1 MGVSKNWSIF
11 VGEIMRK
18 PKTLKTLIIV
28 MLCVAALCAGCGDGR
43 TDMLLSQIDTLTEAR
58 PDSAL
63 RMLDSLGGEK
73 AGWSRRLRMRY
84 DLLHLK
90 AENKAFVP
98 LTSDSIAKDL
108 VDYYDTWGNA
118 NERMTAYYLLGCV
131 YRDKGDSPQAIDTY
145 LDAVA
150 LADTTSK
157 DCDFF
162 TLSCVFAQMASVYYK
177 QLLLSY
183 SIQAHQKASYY
194 SFKALNPFHGILN
207 LVKVANAY
215 ILLNKRDSAEMILK
229 DAQQLYIQHGFPQNA
244 IQSSTKL
251 LYMYV
256 QEASKLPE
264 AKQLIDEYEA
274 KSDRFSSDHELK
286 GANRIFYSY
295 KGQYF
300 DGIGQLD
307 SAEYYYRKVY
317 YPNMPFTA
325 QDPMYRGLLSVFS
338 KRHQSDSI
346 AKYAR
351 LYCEVN
357 DSSIAKKDQELTAQ
371 MAASYNYSLHQ
382 KDARESEAKASRF
395 FLWLIVIL
403 FSFLIFVLMTIYVY
417 RNIKLKK
424 QAVQDD
430 YIRLLQEK
438 MALEELLA
446 QKQNSHAVEIEEKR
460 ATIEALE
467 TKLKENRTYQGFN
480 AIDETIKSNEIV
492 EKFKTIANGR
502 GNAPTYSEWAK
513 LQTLIDSVLPHFVPF
528 IKTHCPAVSE
538 SDIELCMLVRLGFRT
553 DQIATLMHLTP
564 SGVSKSKAR
573 LLQKIF
579 HEDIGGAKE
588 FEKRLLAIR

>member
-1 MGVSKNWSIF
+1 
-11 VGEIMRK
+11 MRN
-18 PKTLKTLIIV
+18 LKTLITV
-28 MLCVAALCAGCGDGR
+28 LLCVAALCAGCGDGR
-43 TDMLLSQIDTLTEAR
+43 TDGLLSQIDTLTEAR
-58 PDSAL
+58 PDFAL

-73 AGWSRRLRMRY
+73 AGWSRRLRMKY

-98 LTSDSIAKDL
+98 LTSDSVARDL

-118 NERMTAYYLLGCV
+118 NERMTAHYLLGCV

-150 LADTTSK
+150 QADTTSK
-157 DCDFF
+157 DCDFR
-162 TLSCVFAQMASVYYK
+162 TISRIYAQMAGEYHK
-177 QLLLSY
+177 QLLLTSE
-183 SIQAHQKASYY
+183 IKVRKQASYY
-194 SFKALNPFHGILN
+194 SFLAGDTFRTIFNIEKCVP
-207 LVKVANAY
+207 AY
-215 ILLNKRDSAEMILK
+215 IMLNKKDSAEIILK
-229 DAQQLYIQHGFPQNA
+229 RIRELYINNGLYKEA
-244 IQSSTKL
+244 LQSSIVL
-251 LYMYV
+251 MFLYS
-256 QEASKLPE
+256 QDITRNSELH
-264 AKQLIDEYEA
+264 QLINEYE
-274 KSDRFSSDHELK
+274 KESTFFDKNHELPPSK
-286 GANRIFYSY
+286 RQYYYY
-295 KGQYF
+295 KGLYYENNH
-300 DGIGQLD
+300 QLD
-307 SAEYYYRKVY
+307 SAEYNYRKVY
-317 YPNMPFTA
+317 RPNMSFSDK
-325 QDPMYRGLLSVFS
+325 DPMYRGLLSVFS

-371 MAASYNYSLHQ
+371 MAASYNYNLHQ
-382 KDARESEAKASRF
+382 KEAHESEAKAHRF

-403 FSFLIFVLMTIYVY
+403 FSFLIFVIMTLYVY

-430 YIRLLQEK
+430 YIRLQQEK

-446 QKQNSHAVEIEEKR
+446 QNQNSYAVEIEEKR

-467 TKLKENRTYQGFN
+467 TKLKENRTYQEFN
-480 AIDETIKSNEIV
+480 AIDETIKGDEIV
-492 EKFKTIANGR
+492 EKFKNIANGR

>member
-1 MGVSKNWSIF
+1 
-11 VGEIMRK
+11 MRK
-18 PKTLKTLIIV
+18 QKTLITV
-28 MLCVAALCAGCGDGR
+28 LLCVAALCAGCGDGR
-43 TDMLLSQIDTLTEAR
+43 TDGLLSQIDTLTEAR

-73 AGWSRRLRMRY
+73 AGWSRRQRMKY

-98 LTSDSIAKDL
+98 LTSDSVARDL

-118 NERMTAYYLLGCV
+118 NERMTAHYLLGCV

-150 LADTTSK
+150 QADTTSK
-157 DCDFF
+157 DCDFR
-162 TLSCVFAQMASVYYK
+162 TISRIYAQMAGEYHK
-177 QLLLSY
+177 QLLLTSE
-183 SIQAHQKASYY
+183 IKVRKQASYY
-194 SFKALNPFHGILN
+194 SFLAGDTFRTIFNIEKCVP
-207 LVKVANAY
+207 AY
-215 ILLNKRDSAEMILK
+215 IMLNKKDSAEIILK
-229 DAQQLYIQHGFPQNA
+229 RIRELYINNGLYKEA
-244 IQSSTKL
+244 LQSSIVL
-251 LYMYV
+251 MFLYS
-256 QEASKLPE
+256 QDITRNSELH
-264 AKQLIDEYEA
+264 QLINEYE
-274 KSDRFSSDHELK
+274 KESTFFDKNHELPPSK
-286 GANRIFYSY
+286 RQYNYY
-295 KGQYF
+295 KGLYYENNH
-300 DGIGQLD
+300 QLD
-307 SAEYYYRKVY
+307 SAEYNYRKVY
-317 YPNMPFTA
+317 RPNMSFSDK
-325 QDPMYRGLLSVFS
+325 DPMYRGLLSVFS

-382 KDARESEAKASRF
+382 KEARESEAKANRF

-403 FSFLIFVLMTIYVY
+403 FTFLIFVFMTLYVY

-430 YIRLLQEK
+430 YIRLQQEK

-446 QKQNSHAVEIEEKR
+446 QNQNSYAVEIEEKR

-467 TKLKENRTYQGFN
+467 TKLKENRTYQEFN
-480 AIDETIKSNEIV
+480 AIDETIKGDEIV
-492 EKFKTIANGR
+492 EKFKNIANGR
-502 GNAPTYSEWAK
+502 GNAPTYSEWAR
-513 LQTLIDSVLPHFVPF
+513 LRTLIDSTLPDFVPF

-538 SDIELCMLVRLGFRT
+538 SDIELCLLVRLGFRT
-553 DQIATLMHLTP
+553 DQIATLMHLSP

-588 FEKRLLAIR
+588 FEKMLLAIR